1 MTMTS
6 EPLIAPPVPEPD
18 EPVQP
23 IRLGK
28 LADTLTFQLRRA
40 HGAAFRTFKRQAGVR
55 ELRPG
60 WYAVLSLI
68 DDNPG
73 ITPVA
78 LSRGSGR
85 DKSTITPILRDLSR
99 GQLIRRTPVPG
110 DRRSYGLDLT
120 ASGEVAL
127 AHLAAAAESHDRE
140 LDAIV
145 GEDRAVLMQV
155 LGRLITEL
163 ERLP

>member
-1 MTMTS
+1 MTTNQQPS
-6 EPLIAPPVPEPD
+6 GASPEG
-18 EPVQP
+18 EEEGA

-40 HGAAFRTFKRQAGVR
+40 HGAAFRTFKRDAGVR

-68 DDNPG
+68 SDNPG

-99 GQLIRRTPVPG
+99 NRLIRRTPVPG
-110 DRRSYGLDLT
+110 DGRSYSLDLT
-120 ASGEVAL
+120 EAGEEAL
-127 AHLAAAAESHDRE
+127 LHLMAAADSHDRE
-140 LDAIV
+140 LSLIV
-145 GEDRAVLMQV
+145 GSDRLQLMRVLR
-155 LGRLITEL
+155 RLIAEL
-163 ERLP
+163 ERTE